1 MKADILRVTT
11 AAPDLASAKELARGA
26 VTARLAGNAMILG
39 PAATV
44 FRNLSEID
52 EATEY
57 QLALSTTKEA
67 LPVLVRHLTE
77 NHPWENP
84 DITAIP
90 LVFASDVYLAWLHE
104 VVNAG

>member
-26 VTARLAGNAMILG
+26 VSARLAGNAMITG
-39 PAATV
+39 PV
-44 FRNLSEID
+44 VSIVRNLSEID
-52 EATEY
+52 EGSEY

-67 LPVLVRHLTE
+67 LPVLVRHLSE

-90 LVFASDVYLAWLHE
+90 LVYASDVYMTWVHE

>member
-26 VTARLAGNAMILG
+26 VTARLAGNAMITG
-39 PAATV
+39 PVVSV
-44 FRNLSEID
+44 FRDFGEIN

-57 QLALSTTKEA
+57 QLALSTTKAA
-67 LPVLVRHLTE
+67 LPVLVRHLSE

-104 VVNAG
+104 VVNEG